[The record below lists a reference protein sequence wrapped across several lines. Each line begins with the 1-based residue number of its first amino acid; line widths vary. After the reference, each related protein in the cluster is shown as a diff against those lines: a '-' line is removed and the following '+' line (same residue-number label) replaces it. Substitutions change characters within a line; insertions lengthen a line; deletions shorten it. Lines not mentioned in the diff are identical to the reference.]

1 MPPPPPVTQPSES
14 DSESAKDVIKS
25 PSDKKDSSSIE
36 SHPKNG
42 SEDDTTINS
51 NETENADEVSEAKE
65 NLENSVVKPDDHS
78 DISSENEVEND
89 LNEETTEKD
98 EETRNEEPIDTK
110 KSPEVENGI
119 NKDFVDHKK
128 DKKPPGTIDTLQEDL
143 KRELTIKRNDETK
156 VKKVPDEAK
165 PTQTRKKSTDS
176 DQSCCT
182 II

>member
-51 NETENADEVSEAKE
+51 KETENADQVSEAKE